1 MNSTSTKSQHQHE
14 FISPPVTPKLQLES
28 TFSAR
33 LNSEED
39 GWDTSSTNSSTSSL
53 HMPIMYTRKNRRKQK
68 PMQSLPKSTQGAFF
82 MPTFVTEEV
91 PQLISSSLS
100 TKRKHVEDDET
111 TVTTVIALP
120 TTTKTIVSLATA
132 PAVATPTTNE
142 VLNHSKEDEMM
153 VKSDKEHVVIAA
165 DQPIK
170 LSEEVPL
177 QQEEEAQIIKKSK
190 TTAAYVYD
198 HLTAESDQAIL
209 FMNSEEWIPKLSV
222 FDRRPTVRISWK
234 GK

>member
-1 MNSTSTKSQHQHE
+1 MNFTSTKSHHQHE
-14 FISPPVTPKLQLES
+14 FISPPATPKLQLES

-53 HMPIMYTRKNRRKQK
+53 HMPIMYTRKNKRKQK

-82 MPTFVTEEV
+82 MPTFVTEEA

-111 TVTTVIALP
+111 TVATITTLP
-120 TTTKTIVSLATA
+120 TTKKSTVSLATV
-132 PAVATPTTNE
+132 PAVATPIINE
-142 VLNHSKEDEMM
+142 VSHHSKEDEMA
-153 VKSDKEHVVIAA
+153 KSDKEHVVIAA
-165 DQPIK
+165 DQSIK
-170 LSEEVPL
+170 LNEEVPL
-177 QQEEEAQIIKKSK
+177 QQEEEVQIIKKSK

-198 HLTAESDQAIL
+198 HLTAESDQTIL